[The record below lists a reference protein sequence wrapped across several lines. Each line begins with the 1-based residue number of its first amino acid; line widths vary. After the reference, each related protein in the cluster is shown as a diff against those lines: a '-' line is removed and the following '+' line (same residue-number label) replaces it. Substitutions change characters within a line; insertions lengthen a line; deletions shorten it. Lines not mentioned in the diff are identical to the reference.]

1 MAQFEGLFGSFR
13 NGGGGGAV
21 VIIKAR
27 QSSRMYQ
34 SPGNSVF
41 IMTFT
46 VSFLKTVEEGT
57 WFWCKSCQGQ
67 VQLVPVSSLYPR
79 VLDLGQGGASFQ
91 ILPHPPPVTVT
102 ILTLRSLF
110 SLHSKNHNTSKCFL
124 FETQKCKIA
133 EISNIFRSATILPL
147 CTKDLINVHTYK
159 NTVCITYVQYMCK
172 MYGLQTWYGID
183 LRGTNSKYKG
193 IMVFLLKNNIK
204 AIPEWTPDCHNILFL
219 KRALE

>member
-1 MAQFEGLFGSFR
+1 MSHINSCFWNGSIEGLFGSFR
-13 NGGGGGAV
+13 NGGGGTV

-34 SPGNSVF
+34 SPGNYVF

-91 ILPHPPPVTVT
+91 ILPHPPPVTVA

-110 SLHSKNHNTSKCFL
+110 SLHSKNHNTSKCF
-124 FETQKCKIA
+124 FIWDTKMQNCWDIKHFPISYNTATMYKRSDKCAHI
-133 EISNIFRSATILPL
+133 
-147 CTKDLINVHTYK
+147 
-159 NTVCITYVQYMCK
+159 
-172 MYGLQTWYGID
+172 
-183 LRGTNSKYKG
+183 
-193 IMVFLLKNNIK
+193 
-204 AIPEWTPDCHNILFL
+204 
-219 KRALE
+219 